1 MEEVGV
7 CREGSMQCIRVMI
20 WLQFQLELR
29 YLVHHGVYKQLH
41 TPPAVGG
48 SWSHHQMECSP
59 YTAKL
64 EPSSLKF
71 FLSGVLPQQW
81 KSH

>member
-1 MEEVGV
+1 MEDVGV
-7 CREGSMQCIRVMI
+7 CREGSIQCIRLVT
-20 WLQFQLELR
+20 WLQFQLELCCWSIMVCANSFT
-29 YLVHHGVYKQLH
+29 L
-41 TPPAVGG
+41 PPAVGG
-48 SWSHHQMECSP
+48 SWSHHQMACSP

-71 FLSGVLPQQW
+71 FLSGVLPQQR